1 MKKNADKLKDAS
13 SEIARKIQELTS
25 DFKFGLGTF
34 GDKPIP
40 PFSKAEY
47 NNSSEKPYEFSH
59 QMNLSSQIAD
69 FKEKISNIKFVN
81 NVDSPEAG

>member
-13 SEIARKIQELTS
+13 LEIATKIEELTS

-47 NNSSEKPYEFSH
+47 NDPSEKPYEFSH
-59 QMNLSSQIAD
+59 QMNLVVQVIHD
-69 FKEKISNIKFVN
+69 LYEKCSTLFQ
-81 NVDSPEAG
+81 

>member
-13 SEIARKIQELTS
+13 SLIATKIQELTS

-47 NNSSEKPYEFSH
+47 NDLSEKPYEFSH

-69 FKEKISNIKFVN
+69 FQDKISNIKFVN